1 MPPSPTVHS
10 DLRMILLMLCC
21 CHRSVGNAS
30 FIVHGSICAPSL
42 VHQQLCTITPAPATV
57 HLHFFTSTQAPSLMH
72 KPLHQQLR
80 TITSAPAPPHH
91 HFCTS
96 TLAPA
101 PLHQHPC
108 TSKETLVDSAN
119 LSYMQHICRKY
130 FSSTFICQ
138 PCVCLT
144 KYLQILSQPAAAG
157 QRRLGWR

>member
-72 KPLHQQLR
+72 KHPCTSNSAPATPHQQLR
-80 TITSAPAPPHH
+80 
-91 HFCTS
+91 
-96 TLAPA
+96 
-101 PLHQHPC
+101 